1 MSFLAHT
8 DARIDAA
15 TSDRIRP
22 HADAAVTRARLQ
34 RLIADMER
42 RGPKSAAVPREARDT
57 GRPCTAL
64 EVFPDAV
71 RRETA
76 EGVCTYR
83 EVRYPLAFEV
93 GEVPLTELAQV
104 DGDLLDLL
112 APREELSEAT
122 LGDLWFLD
130 IETTGLGGAGTLV
143 FLVATARIE
152 SDEAGSAVVLRQYL
166 AESPPEEAAL
176 LGALIEDGRF
186 AEDPVLVTYNGRSFD
201 APMLDE
207 RATMHRRRAGLQG
220 LRHLDL
226 LHPTRLAFR
235 GLLPSCRLGMVESE
249 VLRMQRPFEDIPGAE
264 VPAWYFRFLR
274 VGDARM
280 LRPIVEHNELD
291 VIGMTGLLAWLAMG
305 VQQQVAPSN
314 DRAARDVLAVG
325 RLLSARGRTTE
336 AVRHLEC
343 SIRLGSGERRESVP
357 VLEQGLLLLATIHKR
372 DKQREQAAA
381 LWHRVLELPTRA
393 LLGPLLELAMY
404 YEHERREFDVAI
416 EMAERAREH
425 IERWLQ
431 PRDPVRGGRAL
442 IEIEH
447 RLLRLRSRS
456 ERARGC

>member
-1 MSFLAHT
+1 MALEREEAQTRS
-8 DARIDAA
+8 R
-15 TSDRIRP
+15 
-22 HADAAVTRARLQ
+22 ADLTATRARLR
-34 RLIADMER
+34 RLISDMER
-42 RGPKSAAVPREARDT
+42 RGPKPVPALREVREA
-57 GRPCTAL
+57 GRPRTTL

-71 RRETA
+71 RRETS

-93 GEVPLTELAQV
+93 GEVPLAALTQV
-104 DGDLLDLL
+104 NGGLLDLL
-112 APREELSEAT
+112 APREELDEAT

-176 LGALIEDGRF
+176 LEALIEDGRF

-249 VLRMQRPFEDIPGAE
+249 VLRMQRPSEDIPGAE

-291 VIGMTGLLAWLAMG
+291 VVGMTGLLAWLAVG
-305 VQQQVAPSN
+305 VQAQAPPSN
-314 DRAARDVLAVG
+314 DRAARDALAVG
-325 RLLSARGRTTE
+325 RLLSARGRASE
-336 AVRHLEC
+336 AVRHLER
-343 SIRLGSGERRESVP
+343 SIRLGSSEQRGDAV
-357 VLEQGLLLLATIHKR
+357 VLEQGLLLLAAIHKR
-372 DKQREQAAA
+372 DEQREQAAA
-381 LWHRVLELPTRA
+381 LWHRALELPARA
-393 LLGPLLELAMY
+393 PLTPLLELAMY
-404 YEHERREFDVAI
+404 YEHQRREFDLAI
-416 EMAERAREH
+416 ELAERAREH
-425 IERWLQ
+425 VERWLH
-431 PRDPVRGGRAL
+431 PRDPAHGGRAL
-442 IEIEH
+442 MEIEH
-447 RLLRLRSRS
+447 RLARLHSRA
-456 ERARGC
+456 ERARNG